1 MIAVCPGSFD
11 PVTNG
16 HVDIIARAARIF
28 DEVIVAVAQNSA
40 KEPLFT
46 VDERTQLLKESLS
59 HLENVRVDSFNG
71 LLITYVKS
79 QGATVIVR
87 GLRAV
92 SDFEYEFQMASMNR
106 KLDGDVETVF
116 VMTSNEY
123 AYLSS
128 SLIREVARLNG
139 CIRDLVPKN
148 VEKALRYKLKNF
160 LK

>member
-1 MIAVCPGSFD
+1 VIAVCPGSFD

-59 HLENVRVDSFNG
+59 HLKNVRIDSFDG
-71 LLITYVKS
+71 LLIKYVKS

-139 CIRDLVPKN
+139 CIRGLVPKN
-148 VEKALRYKLKNF
+148 VEKALRDKLKNF
-160 LK
+160 

>member
-59 HLENVRVDSFNG
+59 HLKNVRIDSFDG
-71 LLITYVKS
+71 LLIKYVKS

-139 CIRDLVPKN
+139 CIRGLVPKN
-148 VEKALRYKLKNF
+148 VEKALRDKLKNF
-160 LK
+160 